1 MGRGDDAEITDLHY
15 YLEEASR
22 IAKKLNQEYSK
33 FYDASNYSFKAL
45 LEVERIQRERE
56 KFKRLAEKS
65 LENSE
70 PKFLKDKGFVKEEE

>member
-1 MGRGDDAEITDLHY
+1 MRRGDDAEIADLHY

-65 LENSE
+65 LETPSLVDATN
-70 PKFLKDKGFVKEEE
+70 DKEEE